1 MWSKTQKRSVKSA
14 SVQGKSS
21 NKKVKTQLIPDERIM
36 SKIYFIRGQKV
47 ILDEDLATLY
57 GVETRRLNEQ
67 VKRNL
72 KRFPDDFM
80 FQLNEEELEILMS
93 QIATSSWGGRR
104 KLPHAFTEHGVLMLA
119 SVLNS
124 ERAINVNIMIMR
136 VFAKFRKLITENTEV
151 RLAIEK
157 LERKT
162 DNTNKNLEVVFQYL
176 DELIK
181 QKTTAKKRKPIGFKV
196 PKKKKNKP

>member
-1 MWSKTQKRSVKSA
+1 MSTRPTSLKNQKIKTSR
-14 SVQGKSS
+14 
-21 NKKVKTQLIPDERIM
+21 KKVKTPSIPDERIM

-47 ILDEDLATLY
+47 LLDQDLAMLY

-67 VKRNL
+67 VKRNM

-80 FQLNEEELEILMS
+80 FQLSEEELEILMS

-104 KLPHAFTEHGVLMLA
+104 KMPYAFTEHGVLML
-119 SVLNS
+119 SSILYS
-124 ERAINVNIMIMR
+124 DRAIQVNIMIMR
-136 VFAKFRKLITENTEV
+136 VFTKFRKLLTENTDL

-162 DNTNKNLEVVFQYL
+162 ENNSKNLEVVFQYL
-176 DELIK
+176 DELIEK
-181 QKTTAKKRKPIGFKV
+181 KSKPQKRKPIGFKV
-196 PKKKKNKP
+196 PKRK

>member
-1 MWSKTQKRSVKSA
+1 MSTRQTILKNQIRKTSR
-14 SVQGKSS
+14 
-21 NKKVKTQLIPDERIM
+21 KKVKTSLIPDERIM

-47 ILDEDLATLY
+47 LLDQDLAMLY

-67 VKRNL
+67 VKRNM

-80 FQLNEEELEILMS
+80 FQLSEEELEILMS

-104 KLPHAFTEHGVLMLA
+104 KMPYAFTEHGVLMLS
-119 SVLNS
+119 SVLYS
-124 ERAINVNIMIMR
+124 DRAIQVNIMIMR
-136 VFAKFRKLITENTEV
+136 VFTKFRKLLTENTDL

-162 DNTNKNLEVVFQYL
+162 ENNSKNLEVVFQYL
-176 DELIK
+176 DELIEK
-181 QKTTAKKRKPIGFKV
+181 KSKPQKRKPIGFKV
-196 PKKKKNKP
+196 PKRK